1 MNTYVKLHTFMFS
14 GYLLNDVEIIG
25 LETTSSLYHMCDDY
39 TTWCGCVV
47 VVQLVCGKELSQI
60 PS

>member
-25 LETTSSLYHMCDDY
+25 LETMSSLYHMCDDY

-47 VVQLVCGKELSQI
+47 VVQLVR
-60 PS
+60 